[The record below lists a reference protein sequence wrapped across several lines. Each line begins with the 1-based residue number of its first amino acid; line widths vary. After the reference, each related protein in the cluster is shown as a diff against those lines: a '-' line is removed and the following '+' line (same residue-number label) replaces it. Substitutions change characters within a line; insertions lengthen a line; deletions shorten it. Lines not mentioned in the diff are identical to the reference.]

1 MIDWQSR
8 IPKELENEILISVYE
23 PGDLILSEG
32 DKGDKVCFLISGQ
45 TKMYITSLNGQVHI
59 QNIVA
64 APEAFGMIELFKNL
78 NNACTVEAYT
88 KVKVMIVYRDAFM
101 RWLKLDHDF
110 ALDMLTRISDI
121 AYRQIDEQSKS
132 MLYPLKYRFISQV
145 ISECD
150 LKKSDTLVFDKQIM
164 AQRLATT
171 VRHLNRTI
179 NTCVEKKLI
188 TYSDGKLKVLDF
200 KALRAYKDV

>member
-8 IPKELENEILISVYE
+8 IPNELKEAVLIKEYIPGAIILT
-23 PGDLILSEG
+23 EG
-32 DKGDKVCFLISGQ
+32 EKGDKVCFLLSGQ
-45 TKMYITSLNGQVHI
+45 TKIYVTSTNGQVLI
-59 QNIVA
+59 QNIVE

-78 NNACTVEAYT
+78 HNACSVEAYT

-110 ALDMLTRISDI
+110 ALDMLARVSDI

-132 MLYPLKYRFISQV
+132 MLYPLKYRLISHL
-145 ISECD
+145 IAECD
-150 LKKSDTLVFDKQIM
+150 VKESNSLVFDKQIM

-179 NTCVEKKLI
+179 NSFIEKGFLSYVE
-188 TYSDGKLKVLDF
+188 GKLTVLDF
-200 KALRAYKDV
+200 EALKAYKDV

>member
-8 IPKELENEILISVYE
+8 IPNELKSEILIKEYL
-23 PGDLILSEG
+23 PGSIILTQG
-32 DKGDKVCFLISGQ
+32 DKGEKVCFLLSGQ
-45 TKMYITSLNGQVHI
+45 TKIFVTSTSGQVHI

-64 APEAFGMIELFKNL
+64 APEAFGMIELFKDL
-78 NNACTVEAYT
+78 NNACSVEAYT

-110 ALDMLTRISDI
+110 ALDMLARVSDI

-132 MLYPLKYRFISQV
+132 MLYPLKYRFISQL
-145 ISECD
+145 IAECD
-150 LKKSDTLVFDKQIM
+150 LKQSMILVFDKQIM
-164 AQRLATT
+164 AQRLAIT

-179 NTCVEKKLI
+179 NNFMEKGFL
-188 TYSDGKLKVLDF
+188 TYEEGKLTVLDIE
-200 KALRAYKDV
+200 ALKAYKDV